1 MSNQLFDWGNRSSE
15 QAAIQRK
22 LEEQALYEQAVR
34 MAQAKQ
40 RAGQAVAGGGGGGG
54 DPLNGLYGVGI
65 DGLIYSLN
73 RGEANW
79 PYNFEPFPDITQI
92 TLNTDDGFLYAILEF
107 EGTVYFLR
115 IDKTTRD
122 ITFIDNTISD
132 YTVKGASSLYY
143 EGEGKFIYLDNL
155 TKKSTI
161 SSIVRIELN
170 QLSPETTTAAEVS
183 EVDSNVAGYLLRNLF
198 LYDGTPWAIGSTI
211 GDPTVILIGPFD
223 IDAGDFVYSNVL
235 IPSPSETR
243 VEEILSVFSTVEHQ
257 GTVYAAIAFADAE
270 LNGDPSLGLFRV
282 DTETGGTITPYYV
295 SFIKDLLLEGHNG
308 VPVLSLFSF

>member
-40 RAGQAVAGGGGGGG
+40 RAGQAVAGGGGGG
-54 DPLNGLYGVGI
+54 DPLNGLYGVGVN
-65 DGLIYSLN
+65 GLIYSLN

-92 TLNTDDGFLYAILEF
+92 TLNTDDGFLYAILESG
-107 EGTVYFLR
+107 GTVYFLR

-143 EGEGKFIYLDNL
+143 EGDSKFIYLDNL

-161 SSIVRIELN
+161 GSIVRIELN
-170 QLSPETTTAAEVS
+170 QLSPETTTATEVS
-183 EVDSNVAGYLLRNLF
+183 EVDSNVTGYLLRNLF
-198 LYDGTPWAIGSTI
+198 RYDGTPWAIGYTV
-211 GDPTVILIGPFD
+211 GDPAVILIGPFD
-223 IDAGDFVYSNVL
+223 IDAGDFVYSNALV
-235 IPSPSETR
+235 PSPSETR
-243 VEEILSVFSTVEHQ
+243 VEEILAVLSTVEHQ
-257 GTVYAAIAFADAE
+257 GIVYSAIVFADAE
-270 LNGDPSLGLFRV
+270 LDGDPNIGLFRV
-282 DTETGGTITPYYV
+282 DTETGGAIAPYYV
-295 SFIKDLLLEGHNG
+295 SLIKDLVLEGHSG